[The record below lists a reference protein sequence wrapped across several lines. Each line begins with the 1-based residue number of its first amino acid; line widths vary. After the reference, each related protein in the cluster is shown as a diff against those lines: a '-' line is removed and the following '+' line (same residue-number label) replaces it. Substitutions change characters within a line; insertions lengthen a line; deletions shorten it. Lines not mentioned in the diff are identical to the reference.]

1 MQSLK
6 EVMRGNLLVF
16 TIGDVLRQLS
26 MFITFPFFSL
36 YVVALGGSMVDIGIV
51 NSLRPLTGLFLYPV
65 AGYVSDRYSKVKIIG
80 YTGILSAV
88 LWSIFIFARDWRWI
102 AVGNFLLGLLTF
114 YFPASNA
121 LMASSIPEDK
131 RALGYSMWLAIPMAV
146 GIFSPLAGGYVIG
159 LWGVKAAM
167 RFLYALT
174 FVVGLFIAFMNLRY
188 LKEPPV
194 EVDENSRNLF
204 GVLKESYKGMFEMLR
219 WLPSNLR
226 AFGLMLVLGFL
237 LNNMVSSYWVIYA
250 TQSLGLS
257 AVQWGM
263 VLLVASVIN
272 VVLMVPAGML
282 VDRLGPK
289 RVLTWALLIGAVPM
303 FLFRYATTLVFVT
316 VLLVIMTVANSFLMS
331 GAPAYMTHSVPPER
345 RGRVMSALGMGM
357 LFINTRG
364 GGGGGPGMGTLLTIP
379 SIIGAIL
386 GGFVYGYNPNL
397 LWMSFGVALLLSAVI
412 SDRFL

>member
-36 YVVALGGSMVDIGIV
+36 YVVALGGSMVEIGIV

-65 AGYVSDRYSKVKIIG
+65 AGYISDRYSKVKIIG

-146 GIFSPLAGGYVIG
+146 GIFSPLAGGYIIS
-159 LWGVKAAM
+159 LWGITSAM
-167 RFLYALT
+167 RFLYGLT
-174 FVVGLFIAFMNLRY
+174 FVVGLFIAFMNMKY
-188 LKEPPV
+188 LEEPLVKEF
-194 EVDENSRNLF
+194 EDSRNLF

-219 WLPSNLR
+219 WLPGNLR

-257 AVQWGM
+257 TVQWGM
-263 VLLVASVIN
+263 VLLAASVIN

-303 FLFRYATTLVFVT
+303 FLFRYATTLVYVT

-345 RGRVMSALGMGM
+345 RGQVMSALGMGM

-397 LWMSFGVALLLSAVI
+397 LWMSFGVALLLSAVL

>member
-65 AGYVSDRYSKVKIIG
+65 AGYISDRYSKVKIIG

-102 AVGNFLLGLLTF
+102 AVGNFLLGLMTF

-131 RALGYSMWLAIPMAV
+131 RALGYSLWLAIPRAV
-146 GIFSPLAGGYVIG
+146 GIFSPLAGGYLISV
-159 LWGVKAAM
+159 WGITTSM
-167 RFLYALT
+167 RFLYILT
-174 FVVGLFIAFMNLRY
+174 FFVGLFIAFMNMRY
-188 LKEPPV
+188 LEEPPV
-194 EVDENSRNLF
+194 KEIRDSRNLF
-204 GVLKESYKGMFEMLR
+204 GVLKESYKGMFEMLK

-226 AFGLMLVLGFL
+226 AFGIMLVLGFL

-257 AVQWGM
+257 AVQWGI
-263 VLLVASVIN
+263 VLLVAAVIN

-303 FLFRYATTLVFVT
+303 LLFRYATTLVYVA
-316 VLLVIMTVANSFLMS
+316 VLLVIMTIANSFLMS

-345 RGRVMSALGMGM
+345 RGQVMSALGMGM

-397 LWMSFGVALLLSAVI
+397 LWLSFGVVLLISAI
-412 SDRFL
+412 MSDKFL

>member
-16 TIGDVLRQLS
+16 TVGDVLRQLS

-65 AGYVSDRYSKVKIIG
+65 AGYISDRYSKVKIIG
-80 YTGILSAV
+80 YTGYLSAA
-88 LWSIFIFARDWRWI
+88 LWGIFIFARDWRWI
-102 AVGNFLLGLLTF
+102 AVGNFLMGLLTF

-131 RALGYSMWLAIPMAV
+131 RALGYSLWLGIPMAI
-146 GIFSPLAGGYVIG
+146 GIFSPLAGGYIIDV
-159 LWGVKAAM
+159 WGIETAM
-167 RFLYALT
+167 RFLYGLT
-174 FVVGLFIAFMNLRY
+174 LIVGAFIATMNMRY

-194 EVDENSRNLF
+194 KERDDSMNLV
-204 GVLKESYKGMFEMLR
+204 GVLKESYKGMFEMLK

-226 AFGLMLVLGFL
+226 AYGLMLVLGFL

-250 TQSLGLS
+250 TQSLGLTV
-257 AVQWGM
+257 VQWGS
-263 VLLVASVIN
+263 VLLIASVIN

-282 VDRLGPK
+282 VDRVGPK
-289 RVLTWALLIGAVPM
+289 RVMTWALLLGAVPM
-303 FLFRYATTLVFVT
+303 LLFRYATSFVYIT
-316 VLLVIMTVANSFLMS
+316 ALLVIMTVANSFLMS

-379 SIIGAIL
+379 SIIGSIL

-397 LWMSFGVALLLSAVI
+397 LWMSFGVALILSAVI